1 MKYEITDIR
10 YVYNEC
16 HIPTAYFIAKDSFGF
31 YFIKSVNVSG
41 HSYTHYTRHYDY
53 ASALLHLQRDVQSFK
68 PVEADK
74 VCELNYRIRELNG
87 QND

>member
-10 YVYNEC
+10 YVYNER

-53 ASALLHLQRDVQSFK
+53 ASAYCIYKEMFNRLSLLRPIKFV
-68 PVEADK
+68 
-74 VCELNYRIRELNG
+74 N
-87 QND
+87 